1 MNWWTSCYDILDLFW
16 DDWMRINPFLS
27 RFLDRMELG
36 GDGFAHSRVHISGP
50 AKSERM
56 LLASKLHSMC
66 SAPGKPFIK
75 VDCSE
80 LPAAF
85 SEALFFGFVPG
96 FMGWGRHQRDGY
108 FKMAN
113 SGLLFMDEIGWLDTD
128 FQGRLLKFLEEGSFR
143 LLGSEDP
150 INSRFCLVSGTSSDL
165 EFKSELG
172 RFRPDLY
179 YRLSEFQIEIPPIGK
194 REIQSLVQFF
204 IEKLCEIRN
213 IRQTSISD
221 ESVAM
226 LSQYPF
232 PGDLEELFTIL
243 KHAMVEA
250 NGRKIQIDHLAPFSP
265 VLKHLSPVSLAGSRA
280 AGLQELPGLE
290 EVEILNFVNQNGHI
304 TNTRCRDLLK
314 VDRYRASY
322 LLKKLDA
329 MGLLKCIGR
338 GRNAYYARPKDAI

>member
-1 MNWWTSCYDILDLFW
+1 
-16 DDWMRINPFLS
+16 MRINPFLS
-27 RFLDRMELG
+27 RFLDRMEL
-36 GDGFAHSRVHISGP
+36 DGEGIVHRRVHISGP
-50 AKSERM
+50 AKSERA
-56 LLASKLHSMC
+56 LLASKLHCMC
-66 SAPGKPFIK
+66 PAPGKPFIK

-108 FKMAN
+108 FNMAN
-113 SGLLFMDEIGWLDTD
+113 SGILFMDEIGWVDTD
-128 FQGRLLKFLEEGSFR
+128 FQSRLLKFLEEGSFR
-143 LLGSEDP
+143 LLGSENP
-150 INSRFCLVSGTSSDL
+150 VKSTFCLVSGTSTDL

-172 RFRPDLY
+172 RFRLDLY
-179 YRLSEFQIEIPPIGK
+179 YRLSEFRIEIPQIRQ
-194 REIQSLVQFF
+194 REIVPLIHFF
-204 IEKLCEIRN
+204 VEKLCQVRN
-213 IRQTSISD
+213 IGQPGISD
-221 ESVAM
+221 ESLAM

-232 PGDLEELFTIL
+232 PGDLEELFNIL
-243 KHAMVEA
+243 KHAIVEA

-338 GRNAYYARPKDAI
+338 GRNAYYARPKDAV